1 MKKNILLLFIFVLTS
16 FTSLESDVYIFVSK
30 GAKRYHF
37 TKTCKGLSN
46 CKHTIKKVILNE
58 AKGMGLT
65 LCGWED

>member
-1 MKKNILLLFIFVLTS
+1 MKKVILLLLLFTFAS
-16 FTSLESDVYIFVSK
+16 FTSSESDVYICVSK

-46 CKHTIKKVILNE
+46 CKHTIKKVTLDE
-58 AKGMGLT
+58 AKEMGLT

>member
-1 MKKNILLLFIFVLTS
+1 MKKNILLLFIFVLKS
-16 FTSLESDVYIFVSK
+16 FISLESDVYICVSK

-46 CKHTIKKVILNE
+46 CKHTIKKVTLNE

>member
-16 FTSLESDVYIFVSK
+16 FTSLESDVYICVSK

-46 CKHTIKKVILNE
+46 CKHTIKHVMLSE
-58 AKGMGLT
+58 AKDLSLT